1 VTTEYEQRA
10 IELRSLIKS
19 HNIAYYEMASP
30 TISDAEWD
38 MLMRELL
45 ELEEKYPSLRI
56 DDSPTQTIGGAT
68 SKIFAPVNHR
78 VPMMSLD
85 NAFEK
90 EALHQWVGKLER
102 KLEAGVSIGKLVC
115 ELKFDGLAISVRYED
130 GRLVQAATRG
140 DGEVGE
146 DVTHNVLTI
155 ADLPKVIPDAPSIL
169 EVRGEVYLR
178 RSEFQKLNDKAKKN
192 GERGYVNPRNAAAG
206 SLRQKDSSIT
216 AGRNLSFWAYQL
228 GEVIGGP
235 ELSSHYQTL
244 EFLASLGLPVNENA
258 KIVEN
263 VNEALEYIDEFQSRK
278 DSLDYEFDGI
288 VVKADSLTLQKELGS
303 TAKAPRWA
311 VAYKLPSEEQITTL
325 LDIEISIG
333 AAGSATP
340 FARLEPVFV
349 GGVTISTA
357 TLHNEDQIIE
367 KDVRPGDKVVVRRA
381 GEVIPEV
388 VSPVLSER
396 PEGLPK
402 WEFPSDCPA
411 CGSILHRPE
420 GEARHRCNNFDCPR
434 QVRGRV
440 EHFAQRTAM
449 DIEHLGEQSI
459 DLFVTESLIQDV
471 GDIYSIDFELVK
483 TFEGFGDLSVTNLQ
497 EAIESSKSRPLGNLI
512 FGLSIP
518 HVGRTNAD
526 LLATTFGSIE
536 RLLEVTYD
544 ELQSVEGLGPVI
556 ANSVYDFFHS
566 PRSLAVIEKLKSAEL
581 NFQGPEKMELPQTL
595 IGKVIVVTG
604 TLSNF
609 NRDETSEAIKD
620 RGGKS
625 PGSVSKKT
633 DALVVG
639 ANPGASKIGKAEELG
654 IPIIDENAFEELLL
668 TGEVPR

>member
-1 VTTEYEQRA
+1 MEHEKRA
-10 IELRSLIKS
+10 QELRSLIME
-19 HNIAYYEMASP
+19 HNTAYYDMDSP

-45 ELEEKYPSLRI
+45 ELEEKYPSLRTE
-56 DDSPTQTIGGAT
+56 DSPTQTIGGAP
-68 SKIFAPVNHR
+68 SKIFAPVQHR

-85 NAFEK
+85 NAFET
-90 EALHQWVGKLER
+90 EALHQWIGRLER
-102 KLEAGVSIGKLVC
+102 RLGDGVEVGDLVC
-115 ELKFDGLAISVRYED
+115 ELKFDGLAISVRYEQ

-140 DGEVGE
+140 DGVVGE

-155 ADLPKVIPDAPSIL
+155 ADLPEFIPDAPSVL

-178 RSEFQKLNDKAKKN
+178 KSDFRNLNEESKKSD
-192 GERGYVNPRNAAAG
+192 GKEYVNPRNAAAG
-206 SLRQKDSSIT
+206 SLRQKDSKVT

-228 GEVIGGP
+228 GEVIDGP
-235 ELSSHYQTL
+235 SLNSHYQTL
-244 EFLASLGLPVNENA
+244 EFLTSLGLPVNTNA
-258 KIVEN
+258 KRVDD
-263 VNEALEYIDEFQSRK
+263 VNRALDFIKEFQGKK

-288 VVKADSLTLQKELGS
+288 VVKVDSLQLQTELGS

-311 VAYKLPSEEQITTL
+311 VAYKLPPEEQVTTL

-367 KDVRPGDKVVVRRA
+367 KDVRPGDKVIVRRA

-388 VSPVLSER
+388 VKPVISER
-396 PEGLPK
+396 PDGLPK
-402 WEFPSDCPA
+402 WKFPSDCPA
-411 CGSILHRPE
+411 CGSKLERPS
-420 GEARHRCNNFDCPR
+420 GEARHRCNNYDCAR

-449 DIEHLGEQSI
+449 DIEHLGEQSV
-459 DLFVTESLIQDV
+459 DLFVAEGLIQDV
-471 GDIYSIDFELVK
+471 GDIYNIDFDMVRAL
-483 TFEGFGDLSVTNLQ
+483 EGFGDLSVTNLQ
-497 EAIESSKSRPLGNLI
+497 SAIESSKSRPLGSLI

-526 LLATTFGSIE
+526 LLATTFGSME
-536 RLLEVTYD
+536 RLTEVTYD

-556 ANSVYDFFHS
+556 ADSVYSFFRS
-566 PRSLAVIEKLKSAEL
+566 PRTLSVLKKLQSAGV
-581 NFQGPEKMELPQTL
+581 NFQGPEKVEIPQTL
-595 IGKVIVVTG
+595 AGKTIVVTG
-604 TLSNF
+604 TLSNYS
-609 NRDETSEAIKD
+609 RDEASVAIKS

-625 PGSVSKKT
+625 PGSVSKNT
-633 DALVVG
+633 DVLVTG
-639 ANPGASKIGKAEELG
+639 ANPGGSKIGKAEDLG
-654 IPIIDENAFEELLL
+654 IPVIDEDAFEELLSS
-668 TGEVPR
+668 GEAPS